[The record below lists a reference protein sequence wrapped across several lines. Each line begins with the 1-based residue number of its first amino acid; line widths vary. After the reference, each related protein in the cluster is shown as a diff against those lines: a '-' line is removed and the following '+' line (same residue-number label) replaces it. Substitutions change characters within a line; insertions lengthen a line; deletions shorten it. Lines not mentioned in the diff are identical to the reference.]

1 MGLWGR
7 LEALSWQYQA
17 ERPQLETDDFTSLVL
32 RALLDT
38 CANCARCARCASHL
52 GYADKEH
59 WLFTASEL
67 VDLVFELAAEEL
79 MLSLDR
85 QTTVKIGL
93 TLAKLRLKKLPRS
106 GGRGNRHWLV
116 TLAELKRWA
125 AAYGLP
131 LPSQLA

>member
-1 MGLWGR
+1 
-7 LEALSWQYQA
+7 
-17 ERPQLETDDFTSLVL
+17 
-32 RALLDT
+32 
-38 CANCARCARCASHL
+38 
-52 GYADKEH
+52 
-59 WLFTASEL
+59 
-67 VDLVFELAAEEL
+67 VFELAAEEL

-131 LPSQLA
+131 LPPQLA